1 MGLLFD
7 NGAWVVKK
15 EEDETKEEEDEE
27 KVWGSNNGEVVCE
40 GESMSISPVGIGS
53 SDGNGG
59 LDGFTGDLGEFFNN
73 LFAFNLL
80 FDVAFGD
87 WGRHIDRDG

>member
-1 MGLLFD
+1 MIINCKEALFFCD
-7 NGAWVVKK
+7 GS
-15 EEDETKEEEDEE
+15 
-27 KVWGSNNGEVVCE
+27 WGSNNGEVVCE